1 MKLLYEERDFNL
13 ITSLKASLIL
23 FALILI
29 SCEPRLST
37 EELTQVIKQDLIEHL
52 AKNSDIAIVE
62 LVDFSLVHK
71 GGNEYKGVAEV
82 IIENPVADLF
92 NDTFENDYFEL
103 NKNIE
108 YSYAVEVIYDG
119 EMYTWEMLD

>member
-1 MKLLYEERDFNL
+1 MKKL
-13 ITSLKASLIL
+13 LIL

-29 SCEPRLST
+29 SCEQRLST
-37 EELTQVIKQDLIEHL
+37 EELTQVIKQDIIEHF
-52 AKNSDIAIVE
+52 AKNSDIAKVE

>member
-1 MKLLYEERDFNL
+1 MKKL
-13 ITSLKASLIL
+13 LIL
-23 FALILI
+23 FALILV

-37 EELTQVIKQDLIEHL
+37 EELTQVIKQDIIEHF
-52 AKNSDIAIVE
+52 AKNSDIAKVE

-108 YSYAVEVIYDG
+108 YNYAVEVIYDG
-119 EMYTWEMLD
+119 EMYTWEMID

>member
-1 MKLLYEERDFNL
+1 MKKLLF
-13 ITSLKASLIL
+13 I

-29 SCEPRLST
+29 SCEQRMST
-37 EELTQVIKQDLIEHL
+37 EELTQIIEQDMIEYFASMDDV
-52 AKNSDIAIVE
+52 AKVE

-82 IIENPVADLF
+82 NIENPVADLL
-92 NDTFENDYFEL
+92 NDWTEQDIL
-103 NKNIE
+103 NKKIL

>member
-1 MKLLYEERDFNL
+1 MNKLLF
-13 ITSLKASLIL
+13 L
-23 FALILI
+23 FALILV
-29 SCEPRLST
+29 SCEQRLST
-37 EELTQVIKQDLIEHL
+37 EELTQVIKQDIIEHF
-52 AKNSDIAIVE
+52 AENSDVAKVE

>member
-1 MKLLYEERDFNL
+1 MKKLLF
-13 ITSLKASLIL
+13 L
-23 FALILI
+23 FALILF

-37 EELTQVIKQDLIEHL
+37 EELTQVIKQDIIEHF
-52 AKNSDIAIVE
+52 AKNSDVAKVE

-82 IIENPVADLF
+82 TIENPVADLF

>member
-1 MKLLYEERDFNL
+1 MKKL
-13 ITSLKASLIL
+13 LIL
-23 FALILI
+23 FALMLV
-29 SCEPRLST
+29 SCEQRLST

-52 AKNSDIAIVE
+52 AKNSDIAKVE

-108 YSYAVEVIYDG
+108 YNYAVEVIYDG

>member
-1 MKLLYEERDFNL
+1 MKKL
-13 ITSLKASLIL
+13 LIL
-23 FALILI
+23 FALIFV

-52 AKNSDIAIVE
+52 AKNSDIAKVE

-108 YSYAVEVIYDG
+108 YSYAVEVLSLIHI
-119 EMYTWEMLD
+119 

>member
-1 MKLLYEERDFNL
+1 MKKL
-13 ITSLKASLIL
+13 LIL

-37 EELTQVIKQDLIEHL
+37 EELTQVIKEDIIEHF
-52 AKNSDIAIVE
+52 AKNSDIAKVE
-62 LVDFSLVHK
+62 LIDFSLVHK

-82 IIENPVADLF
+82 NIENPVADLF